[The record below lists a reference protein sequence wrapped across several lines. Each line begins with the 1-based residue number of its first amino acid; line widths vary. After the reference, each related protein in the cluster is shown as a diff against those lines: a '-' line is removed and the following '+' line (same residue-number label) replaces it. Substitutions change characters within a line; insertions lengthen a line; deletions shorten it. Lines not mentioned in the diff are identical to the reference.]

1 MDLSTVYMS
10 LKLRNPLIVG
20 SSGLTGS
27 VDKVRECADAG
38 AGAVV
43 LKSLFEEQIEAEL
56 GHLSDDRWYPEAAD
70 YIDNYGL
77 ENALGKYLELLEGSR
92 KATDIP
98 VIPSIHCFGTGK
110 WVEFARKLE
119 SAGASAIELNAFI
132 LPSDP
137 RRTGRE
143 NENVILDIVS
153 DIKSQVSIPV
163 AVKIGS
169 HFSSIS
175 SFIREL
181 DGNGID
187 GIVLFNRF
195 FSIDFD
201 IENLKVVDGS
211 PYSSPEETQSVLRW
225 TSLLSP
231 MVSCDLCSTT
241 GIHDGSA
248 VVKHL
253 LAGASAVQVSSAIY
267 LNGLGIIAE
276 MHGFLAAWMKEHNYG
291 SIDDFRGRLSAS
303 RSGNPAEV
311 SRVQFMK
318 TSVKARD

>member
-27 VDKVRECADAG
+27 VEKVKQCADAG
-38 AGAVV
+38 AGALV

-56 GHLSDDRWYPEAAD
+56 GHLSGDRWYPEAAD
-70 YIDNYGL
+70 YIDNYGM

-119 SAGASAIELNAFI
+119 NAGASAIELNAFI

-241 GIHDGSA
+241 GIHDGAA

-253 LAGASAVQVSSAIY
+253 LAGASAVQVSSALY
-267 LNGLGIIAE
+267 LNGLGIIAR
-276 MHGFLAAWMKEHNYG
+276 MHGFLAGWMKDHNYG
-291 SIDDFRGRLSAS
+291 STDEFRGRLSAS

-318 TSVKARD
+318 TSVRARD

>member
-56 GHLSDDRWYPEAAD
+56 GHLSGDRWYPEAAD

-110 WVEFARKLE
+110 WVEFSRKLE

-195 FSIDFD
+195 FSGPDTTICPPC
-201 IENLKVVDGS
+201 S
-211 PYSSPEETQSVLRW
+211 PAAGPMSTTQSAARI
-225 TSLLSP
+225 
-231 MVSCDLCSTT
+231 VSSSCSTT
-241 GIHDGSA
+241 IR
-248 VVKHL
+248 V
-253 LAGASAVQVSSAIY
+253 
-267 LNGLGIIAE
+267 
-276 MHGFLAAWMKEHNYG
+276 FP
-291 SIDDFRGRLSAS
+291 RS
-303 RSGNPAEV
+303 RS
-311 SRVQFMK
+311 R
-318 TSVKARD
+318 TSVSIRRWLSR